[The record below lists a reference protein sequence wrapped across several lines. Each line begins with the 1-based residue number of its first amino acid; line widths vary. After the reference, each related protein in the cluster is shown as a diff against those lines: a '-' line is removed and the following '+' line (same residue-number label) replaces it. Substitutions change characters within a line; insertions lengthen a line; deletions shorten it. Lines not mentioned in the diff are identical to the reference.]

1 MNNYETFGKS
11 RVNEDDLI
19 YLVNT
24 NEVRNY
30 LQKKVD
36 RICDTLKANGGETL
50 KVTVNLTSEKFG
62 KSFVPFLIAL
72 PGCVEDRASANTN
85 IPESLRPNDEDDG
98 VRLKKPFYQLF
109 ANYCYDNNDRKALS
123 GQSIIK
129 HLGLYRGANREIQS
143 LVKPKREDFGDSK
156 YILFLLDPLRLF
168 RDYLKDRNNP
178 NERFDPTIER
188 CQKISDE
195 GDFEYHV
202 KKKKKKQDPFKRKDL
217 HKRMARSIQR
227 TKD

>member
-1 MNNYETFGKS
+1 MNYETFGKS
-11 RVNEDDLI
+11 RVNEDDLE
-19 YLVNT
+19 YLVST
-24 NEVRNY
+24 NEVRTY
-30 LQKKVD
+30 LQNKVD
-36 RICDTLKANGGETL
+36 RICDTIKANGGEHL
-50 KVTVNLTSEKFG
+50 KVTVSLTSEKFG

-72 PGCVEDRASANTN
+72 PGCVEDRATSNSN

-123 GQSIIK
+123 GQGIIK
-129 HLGLYRGANREIQS
+129 NLGLYRGANREIQS
-143 LVKPKREDFGDSK
+143 LIKPKKENFGEST
-156 YILFLLDPLRLF
+156 YILFLLDPIRLF
-168 RDYLKDRNNP
+168 RDYLRDRNNP
-178 NERFDPTIER
+178 GEKFDPLVVR

-195 GDFEYHV
+195 GDFEYSV

-227 TKD
+227 SKD